1 MLQKTPCR
9 SLSAMPA
16 AVLALCLSAQ
26 SDTLRVHELRA
37 AEVVGPY
44 RSGVRAMGDTVGAVI
59 MAGKRTALVDPAAM
73 NADLSVNAA
82 RQVFAKVP
90 GISVWESD
98 GSGVQLGIA
107 ARGLSPN
114 RSWEFNMRQNGH
126 DICADVFGYP
136 EAYYTPPMEGVE
148 RIDVVRGAASL
159 AYGPQFGGVVNFQMK
174 RGAADRPVAVETRQ
188 TLGAFGSLNSFNGI
202 GGTRGRWNY
211 YGFLHHRAADG
222 WRANSRYRT
231 TTAYGA
237 LEYRA
242 SNRLKLGAQFTRMD
256 LRAQQPGGFADA
268 AFAVDPAAS
277 TRARNWILIPWHT
290 GALTAEWRPG
300 RRTFVDMKLF
310 GTLGERGSVGFLRP
324 INEPDTVDRATGM
337 YAARQLDRDRYTN
350 VGLEVRARQGLTL
363 LKREAQWSIGV
374 RAYGARTDRRQSGA
388 GSTGSGPDLASSGAY
403 ARELDLVTR
412 NGAIFSELLLR
423 VGDRL
428 SLVPGA
434 RFEHIVSRVDGR
446 INAAGTG
453 QVDSGERLRQRLLL
467 GAGAQYQLNGRVQLY
482 ANYSQAYRPVLH
494 SDLTPSATSDVID
507 PDLRDASGFNI
518 DGGVRGQLSDAVVFD
533 IGVFQL
539 HYNDRIGTVL
549 RDGVNYRTNVGTSVS
564 RGVEAYVEADLLQCA
579 GRGRS
584 DERLAVFGS
593 LGTTDARYTRWNNP
607 AIAEDPVR
615 GIDGKRVEYA
625 PAFTLRTGIDW
636 RYKRLRA
643 SLLMNRVGGV
653 YTDASNTDAATPG
666 ATAGRIPGYTL
677 FDAQATWMMSS
688 AVEVTAGVNNVLDEA
703 YATRRSGGYPGP
715 GLLPGMGRSWYLTL
729 AARF

>member
-1 MLQKTPCR
+1 MMKKTLCR
-9 SLSAMPA
+9 FLMVLSAT
-16 AVLALCLSAQ
+16 VLSYSLNAQ
-26 SDTLRVHELRA
+26 ADTVRVRELRA
-37 AEVVGPY
+37 AEVVGPF
-44 RSGVRAMGDTVGAVI
+44 RSGVRAMNDTVGAVI
-59 MAGKRTALVDPAAM
+59 MAGKRTAVVDPAVM

-90 GISVWESD
+90 GVSVWESD

-148 RIDVVRGAASL
+148 RIDVIRGAASL

-174 RGAADRPVAVETRQ
+174 RGAADRPLAVETRQ
-188 TLGAFGSLNSFNGI
+188 TVGAFGSLNSFNGI
-202 GGTRGRWNY
+202 GGTKGRWNY

-242 SNRLKLGAQFTRMD
+242 STRLKLGAQFTRMD
-256 LRAQQPGGFADA
+256 MVGQQPGGLTDA
-268 AFAVDPAAS
+268 AFAADPSAS

-310 GTLGERGSVGFLRP
+310 GTLGDRGSVGFLKP
-324 INEPDTVDRATGM
+324 INEPDTVNRATGQFAM
-337 YAARQLDRDRYTN
+337 RQLDRDRYTN
-350 VGLEVRARQGLTL
+350 VGLEVRARQCLTL
-363 LKREAQWSIGV
+363 LKRDAQWSIGV
-374 RAYGARTDRRQSGA
+374 RAYGAHTARRQSGV
-388 GSTGSGPDLASSGAY
+388 GSTGSGPDLASFGNY
-403 ARELDLVTR
+403 ARELDMTTR
-412 NGAIFSELLLR
+412 NGALFSELLLR
-423 VGDRL
+423 LSDRL
-428 SLVPGA
+428 SVVPGA

-453 QVDSGERLRQRLLL
+453 QVDSGERTRQRLLL
-467 GAGAQYQLNGRVQLY
+467 GAGAQYRVTARVNVY
-482 ANYSQAYRPVLH
+482 ANYSQAYRPVLY

-507 PDLRDASGFNI
+507 PDLRDASGYNI
-518 DGGVRGQLSDAVVFD
+518 DGGVRGQLSEAVVFD
-533 IGVFQL
+533 IGVFHL

-549 RDGVNYRTNVGTSVS
+549 RDGVNYRTNIGTSVS
-564 RGVEAYVEADLLQCA
+564 RGVEVYVEADLLRLF
-579 GRGRS
+579 GSTRNDR
-584 DERLAVFGS
+584 RLAVFTSIGS
-593 LGTTDARYTRWNNP
+593 TDARYTRWNNP

-615 GIDGKRVEYA
+615 SIDGKRVEYA
-625 PAFTLRTGIDW
+625 PRFTLRTGIDW
-636 RYKRLRA
+636 RCTRFRG
-643 SLLMNRVGGV
+643 SVLMNRVDGV
-653 YTDASNTDAATPG
+653 YTDASNTEAAN
-666 ATAGRIPGYTL
+666 ATATSGWIPGYTL
-677 FDAQATWMMSS
+677 FDAQATWMLNN
-688 AVEVTAGVNNVLDEA
+688 AVEATVGVNNVLDEA

-715 GLLPGMGRSWYLTL
+715 GLLPGTGRSWYLTL